1 MLGAEEEV
9 KEGDISDLHGHVS
22 FLKQQ
27 LVAVSEEHDGAAS
40 DDFYDDEDG
49 SNDEGDDP
57 NASQLGSF
65 VQGVRRG
72 PFGVTTA
79 VVGAV
84 SGKKQR
90 PGRLAKTKA
99 IEELRGSAQ
108 KPRK

>member
-9 KEGDISDLHGHVS
+9 KEGDISDLHGNVS

-84 SGKKQR
+84 SGKRQK
-90 PGRLAKTKA
+90 PGRKAKQVA
-99 IEELRGSAQ
+99 LDQIHGSG
-108 KPRK
+108 RKGYR